1 MRFEKLDLN
10 LLVVLD
16 ALLEE
21 QSVSAAAERLNLSQS
36 GASAALS
43 RLREFFEDDLLVSSG
58 RTMTCTPRGD
68 ALIQPVKEALALIRE
83 TILTPDAFDPSV
95 SDRTISIASID
106 VVAHVLL
113 TEAVSIFSTEAPH
126 MRFQVLPL
134 TEEPV
139 TMLQRGQTDIII
151 ALDFLVDANL
161 PSEFL
166 YEEDFVAISW
176 NENPHIKDALTME
189 QYNQL
194 GHVSVRLNHN
204 ARGFDET
211 ALRRIGIH
219 RNIETF
225 APSFASVPRFI
236 IKTNRIATIHRHLAN
251 QISDTLPVTIFEL
264 PFEFPKVREVAQ
276 WSAKNTNDEAVRW
289 VVQRLQEIAKKLEN
303 QTANP

>member
-21 QSVSAAAERLNLSQS
+21 QSVSQAAERLHLSQS

-58 RTMTCTPRGD
+58 RTMECTPRGETLIKPVKD
-68 ALIQPVKEALALIRE
+68 ALSLIRE
-83 TILTPDAFDPSV
+83 TILTPEEFDPAV
-95 SDRTISIASID
+95 SNRAISIASID

-113 TEAVSIFSTEAPH
+113 TEAVGLFSKQAPN
-126 MRFQVLPL
+126 MRFTVLPL
-134 TEEPV
+134 TEDPV
-139 TMLQRGQTDIII
+139 AMLQRGQTDIII
-151 ALDFLVDANL
+151 ALDYLIDANL

-166 YEEDFVAISW
+166 YDEDFVVISW
-176 NENPHIKDALTME
+176 KENPHIKGELTSE
-189 QYNQL
+189 LYEQL

-211 ALRRIGIH
+211 ALRRIGIN
-219 RNIETF
+219 RNVETF
-225 APSFASVPRFI
+225 APSFASVPRFV
-236 IKTNRIATIHRHLAN
+236 IKTDRIATIHRHLAN
-251 QISDTLPVTIFEL
+251 QISGTLPIKIYEL
-264 PFEFPKVREVAQ
+264 PFKFPTVREVAQ

-289 VVQRLQEIAKKLEN
+289 VVRRLKELAKNLES
-303 QTANP
+303 

>member
-21 QSVSAAAERLNLSQS
+21 QSVSLAAERLNLSQS

-43 RLREFFEDDLLVSSG
+43 RLREFFEDDLLVPSG
-58 RTMTCTPRGD
+58 RAMTCTPRGE
-68 ALIQPVKEALALIRE
+68 ALIQPVKAALALIRE
-83 TILTPDAFDPSV
+83 TILTPEEFDPAL
-95 SDRTISIASID
+95 SDRTISIAAID

-113 TEAVSIFSTEAPH
+113 TEAVGIFSREAPNI
-126 MRFQVLPL
+126 RFTVLPL
-134 TEEPV
+134 AEDPV

-151 ALDFLVDANL
+151 ALDFLVDAKL
-161 PSEFL
+161 PSECL
-166 YEEDFVAISW
+166 YEDDFVVIAWRDNS
-176 NENPHIKDALTME
+176 HINGNMTKALYE
-189 QYNQL
+189 QL

-204 ARGFDET
+204 VPGFDET

-219 RNIETF
+219 RTIETF
-225 APSFASVPRFI
+225 APSFASVPRFV
-236 IKTNRIATIHRHLAN
+236 IKTDRIATIHRRLAA
-251 QISDTLPVTIFEL
+251 QISDTLPINVYEL

-289 VVQRLQEIAKKLEN
+289 VVTRLQEIAQKLEN
-303 QTANP
+303 

>member
-21 QSVSAAAERLNLSQS
+21 QSVSQAAERLNLSQS

-58 RTMTCTPRGD
+58 RAMTCTPRGD

-83 TILTPDAFDPSV
+83 TILTPDKFDPAI
-95 SDRTISIASID
+95 SDRAITIAAID

-113 TEAVSIFSTEAPH
+113 TEAVGLFSKEAPH
-126 MRFQVLPL
+126 MRFTVLSL
-134 TEEPV
+134 SEDPV
-139 TMLQRGQTDIII
+139 AMLQRGQTDIII

-161 PSEFL
+161 PSEDLF
-166 YEEDFVAISW
+166 EEDFVAIGW
-176 NENPHIKDALTME
+176 NENQHIKGEMTRELFE
-189 QYNQL
+189 QL

-204 ARGFDET
+204 VPGFDET

-219 RNIETF
+219 RKIETF
-225 APSFASVPRFI
+225 APSFASIPRFV
-236 IKTNRIATIHRHLAN
+236 IKTDRIAMIHRRLAT
-251 QISDTLPVTIFEL
+251 QIRDTLPISIFEL

-289 VVQRLQEIAKKLEN
+289 VVRRLQEIAKKLEN
-303 QTANP
+303 